1 MHGPDDLPGAVYMLF
16 PMLSG
21 NSCLVHMHGP
31 DDLPGTLY
39 MLFPMLSGNSVA
51 IVHIQ
56 AWSRCCSGKLC
67 ICYFQ
72 C

>member
-39 MLFPMLSGNSVA
+39 MLFPMLSGNSVLFPM
-51 IVHIQ
+51 
-56 AWSRCCSGKLC
+56 SSGNILMNGREW
-67 ICYFQ
+67 
-72 C
+72 